1 MCRDCCPFVNRAVG
15 TPSELAAAKL
25 DIRAWRRHTHFNQAQ
40 EASIVAGKW
49 NSPFDLSGKVA
60 LVTGGGSG
68 IGIGITALL
77 AEAGATVVIA
87 DINEA
92 NATRE
97 VAALTE
103 AGHKASAVQLD
114 LANEASVVSA
124 CAAVIARLGAPWILV
139 NNAGL
144 QNREL
149 LLAGTAE
156 EWDRTND
163 VNARGPFFMI
173 REIARAMVASGQGG
187 RIVNIAS
194 ASLIGSMVKGL
205 AAYMASKGALLALS
219 QASAFELVEHGITV
233 NTVLPGGV
241 ATPGA
246 IGAKGPPPE
255 GPARRR
261 PPLGMCEPRD
271 IGAAVLFFASPAARY
286 ITNQVVSVDG
296 GFTVT

>member
-1 MCRDCCPFVNRAVG
+1 V
-15 TPSELAAAKL
+15 T
-25 DIRAWRRHTHFNQAQ
+25 
-40 EASIVAGKW
+40 GKW
-49 NSPFDLSGKVA
+49 ISPFDLSGKVA
-60 LVTGGGSG
+60 LVTGGASG
-68 IGIGITALL
+68 IGTGITALL

-87 DINEA
+87 DIDQA
-92 NATRE
+92 NAARE
-97 VAALTE
+97 AAALTE

-114 LANEASVVSA
+114 LANEASVVQG
-124 CAAVIARLGAPWILV
+124 CADVIARHGAPWILV

-144 QNREL
+144 QNRQL

-156 EWDRTND
+156 EWDRTNN

-173 REIARAMVASGQGG
+173 REIARAMVASGHGG

-219 QASAFELVEHGITV
+219 QATAFELVEHGITV

-246 IGAKGPPPE
+246 IAAKGPPPE

-286 ITNQVVSVDG
+286 ITNQVMSVDG